1 MIFKS
6 LSLERGDRIKPTDRK
21 KIPIF
26 KHFIIYSLKNK
37 NKNKQKNKQGKLKIK
52 TKKQI
57 NKTNKEK

>member
-21 KIPIF
+21 KILIF

-37 NKNKQKNKQGKLKIK
+37 NKQNNKQGKLKIK